1 MRDLSEGESGR
12 RGRCIMLEVENSGS
26 ADAVGERQI
35 LAMETDLA
43 GLVQTVASCGGGRA
57 LDCR

>member
-1 MRDLSEGESGR
+1 MRDFRAGKSGR
-12 RGRCIMLEVENSGS
+12 RGWCIMLKVENSGS

-35 LAMETDLA
+35 FAMEADLA